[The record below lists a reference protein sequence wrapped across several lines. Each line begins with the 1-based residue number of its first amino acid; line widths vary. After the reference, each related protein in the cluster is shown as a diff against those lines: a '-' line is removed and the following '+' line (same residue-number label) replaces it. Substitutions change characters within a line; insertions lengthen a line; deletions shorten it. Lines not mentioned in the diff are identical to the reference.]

1 MSIGRSA
8 SGAARRITSFGR
20 VLLAVVLLAGLWFGT
35 VKGVD
40 RASRGADQKRVADRL
55 AVARGFA
62 LSIRDWV
69 DAGRSEAASLGHT
82 VGASP
87 AVGLSGAISSFV
99 AQPKAFSRDAM
110 VFSGNKVMAASGRF
124 AALTGFVPRPC
135 VRAG

>member
-20 VLLAVVLLAGLWFGT
+20 IVLAVVLLAGVWLGT
-35 VKGVD
+35 VKGVERAT
-40 RASRGADQKRVADRL
+40 RASDQRRVADRV

-62 LSIRDWV
+62 LSVRDWV
-69 DAGRSEAASLGHT
+69 DAGRTEAASLGHT

-87 AVGLSGAISSFV
+87 SVGLSGAISSFL
-99 AQPKAFSRDAM
+99 AQPRVFSRDAM

-124 AALTGFVPRPC
+124 AAVTGFVP
-135 VRAG
+135 